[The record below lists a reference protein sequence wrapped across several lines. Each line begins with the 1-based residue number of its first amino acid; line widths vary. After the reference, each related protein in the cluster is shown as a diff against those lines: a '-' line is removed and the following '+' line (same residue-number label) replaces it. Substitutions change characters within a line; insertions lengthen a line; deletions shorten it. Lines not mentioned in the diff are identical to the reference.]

1 MIRSSSV
8 PSTEGARLRRTPLQ
22 PLGADSGL
30 TLIEMLVTVAILGT
44 AFVAIVGGMTISI
57 FGSDLHRKEATAET
71 VLRSYGDSVKTRT
84 GWDGCSATAAG
95 YMPAAVGFTN
105 PAASQ
110 FSVTATAVEFWA
122 PSGSTGSWTSSCP
135 GGVDT
140 GLQRVSLQVRSLDG
154 RATETLQVVRR
165 KP

>member
-1 MIRSSSV
+1 VRSV
-8 PSTEGARLRRTPLQ
+8 GEE
-22 PLGADSGL
+22 SGV
-30 TLIEMLVTVAILGT
+30 TLIEMLITVAILGT
-44 AFVAIVGGMTISI
+44 AFAAIVGGMTVSI
-57 FGSDLHRKEATAET
+57 FGSDLHRKQATAET
-71 VLRSYGDSVKTRT
+71 VLRSYGESVEAKA

-105 PAASQ
+105 PSASQ

-122 PSGSTGSWTSSCP
+122 PSGNTGTWASSCP
-135 GGVDT
+135 GGTDT
-140 GLQRVSLQVRSLDG
+140 GLQRVSLRVQSLDG